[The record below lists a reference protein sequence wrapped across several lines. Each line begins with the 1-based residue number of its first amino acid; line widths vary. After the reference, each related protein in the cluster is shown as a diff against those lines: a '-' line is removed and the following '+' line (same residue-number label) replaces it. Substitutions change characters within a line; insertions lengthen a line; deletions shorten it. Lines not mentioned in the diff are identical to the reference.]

1 MNCAFCGKAIRL
13 REKDCPYCGTP
24 IPEAPAAEGVDASEW
39 LDRIRE
45 LEESLRHKPSAR
57 RTIKGLSAI
66 CVVGFAFV
74 SVGGWFLV
82 DSRNSGEPL
91 VVQLFLLL
99 FVLAGVPMIVGGI
112 LGLLRL
118 AASRVQRVPA
128 VIVDKREELPD
139 DDGSSITYYVSIKTA
154 DGQSKDHI
162 VPHKLFQELEK
173 GDAGIA
179 FFKGFFLDFK
189 RVRLP
194 KT

>member
-1 MNCAFCGKAIRL
+1 MNCPFCGKAIRPA
-13 REKDCPYCGTP
+13 ETECPYCATP
-24 IPEAPAAEGVDASEW
+24 IPEASAAEGVDASEW

-45 LEESLRHKPSAR
+45 LEESLRHKPSAA

-66 CVVGFAFV
+66 CVAGFAFV
-74 SVGGWFLV
+74 SMGGWFLV

-91 VVQLFLLL
+91 VVQLFLLF
-99 FVLAGVPMIVGGI
+99 FVLAGVLMIAGSI

-128 VIVDKREELPD
+128 GVVDKREELPD
-139 DDGSSITYYVSIKTA
+139 DDGSSVTYYVSVKTA
-154 DGQSKDHI
+154 DGQSKEHI

-179 FFKGFFLDFK
+179 YFKGFFLDFK